1 MMHEFVLK
9 LYEQSYEINKKIIRI
24 AKMFFFHIQV
34 DLFKSHIGLDATHY
48 SSFVECLQDYYAE
61 VRLAAC
67 EALFLLGINLP
78 NR

>member
-1 MMHEFVLK
+1 MHEFVPK
-9 LYEQSYEINKKIIRI
+9 LYELSYEINKIIRI
-24 AKMFFFHIQV
+24 VKLFFNVQV